1 MDKMKEIISLL
12 DAGYSREEINEMLND
27 PGKEQSPADE
37 SAEAPE
43 SAQESEKAE
52 PEEPAAPVDNSAEI
66 KALADEVK
74 ALKQLIQKQIRKA
87 AAVTRCDPSLRIQ
100 DDRAVKPHVIA
111 GLLHALLPPGTLY
124 VVLELNAERTVI
136 PRVCQAPIDLRAG
149 ENKTAVLTKGY
160 DLVHGF

>member
-27 PGKEQSPADE
+27 PGKEQSPEDE
-37 SAEAPE
+37 STEAPE

-74 ALKQLIQKQIRKA
+74 ALKQLIQKQNRKA
-87 AAVTRCDPSLRIQ
+87 AAVDTIPQESASD
-100 DDRAVKPHVIA
+100 
-111 GLLHALLPPGTLY
+111 
-124 VVLELNAERTVI
+124 VLARLINPNYNRDGGKI
-136 PRVCQAPIDLRAG
+136 
-149 ENKTAVLTKGY
+149 K
-160 DLVHGF
+160 

>member
-37 SAEAPE
+37 SAEATE
-43 SAQESEKAE
+43 SAQESEIAE

-74 ALKQLIQKQIRKA
+74 ALKQLIQKQNRKA
-87 AAVTRCDPSLRIQ
+87 AAVDTIPQETASD
-100 DDRAVKPHVIA
+100 
-111 GLLHALLPPGTLY
+111 
-124 VVLELNAERTVI
+124 VLIRLINPEYGKDGGKI
-136 PRVCQAPIDLRAG
+136 
-149 ENKTAVLTKGY
+149 K
-160 DLVHGF
+160 

>member
-43 SAQESEKAE
+43 SAQESENPE

-66 KALADEVK
+66 KALSDEVK
-74 ALKQLIQKQIRKA
+74 ALKQLIQKQNRKA
-87 AAVTRCDPSLRIQ
+87 AAVDSIQ
-100 DDRAVKPHVIA
+100 PQESASD
-111 GLLHALLPPGTLY
+111 
-124 VVLELNAERTVI
+124 VLIRLINPEYGKDGGKI
-136 PRVCQAPIDLRAG
+136 
-149 ENKTAVLTKGY
+149 K
-160 DLVHGF
+160 